1 MHFEPIFLESLLGFT
16 GGDFILKTIVNTL
29 AIFIAAKILS
39 GIQIKSLKTALL
51 VSLLVAILNATLGSY
66 LTERTGLEIGILSFI
81 IDGVVLLVASWFLD
95 GFKIKGILWA
105 FILAVVL
112 AFLNG
117 FLFRF
122 IGGI

>member
-1 MHFEPIFLESLLGFT
+1 MYSEPMFLESLLGFS
-16 GGDFILKTIVNTL
+16 GGDFILKMIVNTI
-29 AIFIAAKILS
+29 AIFIAAKVLD
-39 GIQIKSLKTALL
+39 GIQVKDLKTALL
-51 VSLLVAILNATLGSY
+51 VSILVAILNATLGSY

-81 IDGVVLLVASWFLD
+81 IDGIVLLVASWFLES
-95 GFKIKGILWA
+95 FKIKGLLWA
-105 FILAVVL
+105 FILAIVL

>member
-1 MHFEPIFLESLLGFT
+1 MNLEPMFLSSLLGFT
-16 GGDFILKTIVNTL
+16 GGDFILTMIVNTI
-29 AIFIAAKILS
+29 AIFIAAKVLD
-39 GIQIKSLKTALL
+39 GIEIRNLKTALL
-51 VSLLVAILNATLGSY
+51 VAIMVAILNATLGSY

-81 IDGVVLLVASWFLD
+81 IDGIVLLVASWFLE

-105 FILAVVL
+105 FLLAVVL